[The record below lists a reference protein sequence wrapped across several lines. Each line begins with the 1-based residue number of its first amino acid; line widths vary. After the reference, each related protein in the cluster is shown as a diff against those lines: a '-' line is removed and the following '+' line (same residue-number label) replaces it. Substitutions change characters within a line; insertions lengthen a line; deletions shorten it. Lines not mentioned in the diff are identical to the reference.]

1 MYCNKCGQKI
11 RSDAVICPHCGCE
24 TGYKKPGTPKK
35 GLGILLGMFLGVIGL
50 IIGMCMYESDSVERK
65 TFMKGW
71 TIGFI
76 ITIILSVIST
86 ILYFVIIGAAVGA
99 AGMYALII

>member
-1 MYCNKCGQKI
+1 
-11 RSDAVICPHCGCE
+11 
-24 TGYKKPGTPKK
+24 
-35 GLGILLGMFLGVIGL
+35 
-50 IIGMCMYESDSVERK
+50 MYESDSVERK

-76 ITIILSVIST
+76 ITISLSVIST